1 MHAGKKENTLAS
13 LALLHIT
20 SECYIYVCVTGDTG
34 IYCSRQRI
42 LAPEITSIIS
52 SFLLFVLGNTRR
64 HYIYDGHTFL
74 FKGTDGYCFYGLN
87 ILSLISTFCVCAK
100 GFQDFSKAFQYLYN

>member
-20 SECYIYVCVTGDTG
+20 SDCYIYVCVTGDTG

-42 LAPEITSIIS
+42 LAPEITSIIRSFFYYLFLEILADTTFMTAIS
-52 SFLLFVLGNTRR
+52 SYLKRQVDIVFKVL
-64 HYIYDGHTFL
+64 TF
-74 FKGTDGYCFYGLN
+74 
-87 ILSLISTFCVCAK
+87 
-100 GFQDFSKAFQYLYN
+100 